1 MTSRGRRGTTVAVA
15 AAVLLAAPVAARA
28 QEVNLATLAE
38 DDDAANRVHVR
49 TGAEYG
55 FVAGVGYAR
64 AVSVLERRILVSGDV
79 TAPWAGF
86 DASDYRVR
94 AGVLVPI
101 VGTRRWKIA
110 GTVAPTLRGTRN
122 EVSRMTS
129 VGADVGVTGG
139 FYGRHWFVAGELG
152 FDWAATTHVA
162 HTDLYRATVFADAR
176 DGWYGTAGGNY
187 RYGAQA
193 GVSFGRHDVVLRVG
207 QLRDVAGEAPVLP
220 FYGTLTFDTR
230 W

>member
-94 AGVLVPI
+94 AGVLVRSPARDA
-101 VGTRRWKIA
+101 GRSRAPSRRRCA
-110 GTVAPTLRGTRN
+110 GRGTR
-122 EVSRMTS
+122 S
-129 VGADVGVTGG
+129 
-139 FYGRHWFVAGELG
+139 
-152 FDWAATTHVA
+152 AA
-162 HTDLYRATVFADAR
+162 
-176 DGWYGTAGGNY
+176 
-187 RYGAQA
+187 
-193 GVSFGRHDVVLRVG
+193 
-207 QLRDVAGEAPVLP
+207 
-220 FYGTLTFDTR
+220 
-230 W
+230 